1 MPAFLSRLLSNKFGR
16 LALSLASTLFLVGC
30 TAIGNFNGDTLG
42 SSTEFSTWS
51 CGLANEVLLYSI
63 GGVIVLLVIA
73 IIIFALGQY
82 GGPVFQMFGAQPPS
96 QQLVASIAKG
106 TLAFMLLPALISVIV
121 GVLGNSTACT
131 IGG

>member
-1 MPAFLSRLLSNKFGR
+1 MPALLSRSLSNKFGR

-30 TAIGNFNGDTLG
+30 TAVSTFNGDTLG
-42 SSTEFSTWS
+42 NSTTFTTWTCS
-51 CGLANEVLLYSI
+51 LANEVLLYSI

-73 IIIFALGQY
+73 VIIFALGQY

-121 GVLGNSTACT
+121 GVLGNSNACK